1 LGKESA
7 GTPPI
12 SSNENANAKGAAMKR
27 KRNTK
32 GVRRVLGSGLGL
44 ALSVLGLALSPPVWS
59 QGLVE
64 VVSVNSGVTYHQAL
78 GEKYPTELFS
88 TEVRFALAPEL
99 TDGTA
104 EAVGPSCYEPENHD
118 LTLRFQGGLD
128 AFAQPRPDLVI
139 DIPAGTLVATGN
151 SGQYAAH
158 TSDPLASLVSVQA
171 VSPLGEVVKVN
182 PQLTR
187 LTVKAQALAAANRY
201 IVALEWMKGV
211 QPPGEYA
218 NPALAAARVH
228 LELAGR
234 VIPPDAVTGEAS
246 PVSVESRYGGGTAY
260 PLPPGPPN

>member
-104 EAVGPSCYEPENHD
+104 EAVGP
-118 LTLRFQGGLD
+118 R
-128 AFAQPRPDLVI
+128 
-139 DIPAGTLVATGN
+139 AT
-151 SGQYAAH
+151 
-158 TSDPLASLVSVQA
+158 
-171 VSPLGEVVKVN
+171 
-182 PQLTR
+182 
-187 LTVKAQALAAANRY
+187 
-201 IVALEWMKGV
+201 
-211 QPPGEYA
+211 
-218 NPALAAARVH
+218 
-228 LELAGR
+228 
-234 VIPPDAVTGEAS
+234 
-246 PVSVESRYGGGTAY
+246 SRRITT
-260 PLPPGPPN
+260 